1 MRRERSAAKAAE
13 GFKLGGV
20 SVGEEG
26 KSTPLKVCVC
36 VRVGGGGGGGEEGG
50 VLRRAVCGRRAL
62 GIGWPPVPRVR
73 HLS

>member
-26 KSTPLKVCVC
+26 ESTPLKVCVC
-36 VRVGGGGGGGEEGG
+36 VSVCVVVVVVGR

-62 GIGWPPVPRVR
+62 GIGWPPVSRVR